1 MNPIC
6 SRNKPGPRSVPHW
19 GNSCS
24 RSQAL
29 ETKLSPELLLGIN
42 QKSQNSWTTQMRVWP
57 RAQEPDKI
65 SKGRWMCLL
74 TPVWN
79 QPFPRWLLNSPFISA
94 FPTLSYCLLL
104 FRWLLDPNVSIGLF
118 LFITDFTYM
127 SALPSQDPSMRKQW
141 VHKPLTPISS
151 AAWEKLIPILGED
164 RQILKPTAKTD
175 LRIYHSSPKDRR
187 GFLPFWAE

>member
-6 SRNKPGPRSVPHW
+6 SRNKPELPSVPHW
-19 GNSCS
+19 GNSRS

-57 RAQEPDKI
+57 RAQEPHKI

-79 QPFPRWLLNSPFISA
+79 QPFPGWLLNSPFTSA

-104 FRWLLDPNVSIGLF
+104 FCWLLDPNVSIGLF

-127 SALPSQDPSMRKQW
+127 SQDPSMRKQW

-151 AAWEKLIPILGED
+151 AAWEKLIPILGEN
-164 RQILKPTAKTD
+164 RQILKLTAKID
-175 LRIYHSSPKDRR
+175 LRIYHSSPEDGS